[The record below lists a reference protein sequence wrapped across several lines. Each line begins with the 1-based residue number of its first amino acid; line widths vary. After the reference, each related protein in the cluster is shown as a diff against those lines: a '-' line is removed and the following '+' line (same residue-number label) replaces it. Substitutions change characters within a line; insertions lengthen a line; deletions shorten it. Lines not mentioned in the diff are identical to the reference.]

1 MKSHFGAIPTAPVA
15 PRAGPT
21 RPGAGYGLS
30 LEVPRPHLGSF
41 EDQAARGGHCAL
53 LLVDAARRGGLG
65 TDQQDGHRLHLSTL
79 QAADT
84 HGSADAP
91 KCARQ
96 RGPFRTQEHLVR
108 LALEMDL
115 HCFIKARALVRLR
128 VFSYSTFGVAVL
140 CSSAASLKA

>member
-1 MKSHFGAIPTAPVA
+1 MTAVAGSPKEVGGSRTQKSSRERPARSIQASIRPFSIHEFVA
-15 PRAGPT
+15 SEFKLPRG
-21 RPGAGYGLS
+21 RFLFQNIQIGQSNY
-30 LEVPRPHLGSF
+30 
-41 EDQAARGGHCAL
+41 
-53 LLVDAARRGGLG
+53 
-65 TDQQDGHRLHLSTL
+65 LSTL